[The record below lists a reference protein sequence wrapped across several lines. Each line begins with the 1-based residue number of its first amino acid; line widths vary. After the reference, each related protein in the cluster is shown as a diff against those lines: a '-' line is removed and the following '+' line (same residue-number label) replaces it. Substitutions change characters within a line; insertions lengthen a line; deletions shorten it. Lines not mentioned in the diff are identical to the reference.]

1 MQADFSRQER
11 ITGQHIDIVIGGDD
25 VRRMF
30 DNDLSQLPIDL
41 QVTVPYAGV
50 QAGSEYHDFTWLMR
64 VICWSGV
71 VILQKT
77 RRILYWLLH

>member
-1 MQADFSRQER
+1 MPADFSRQER

-41 QVTVPYAGV
+41 QVTVPYDWGT
-50 QAGSEYHDFTWLMR
+50 SRE
-64 VICWSGV
+64 
-71 VILQKT
+71 
-77 RRILYWLLH
+77 